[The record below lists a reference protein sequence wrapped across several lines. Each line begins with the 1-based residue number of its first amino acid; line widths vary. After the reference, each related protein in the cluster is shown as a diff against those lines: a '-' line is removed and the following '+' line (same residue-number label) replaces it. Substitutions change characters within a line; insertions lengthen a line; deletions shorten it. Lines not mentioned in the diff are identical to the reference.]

1 LLKPK
6 GLFHKIKNRFTRQ
19 RYVVSTIRKGENLF
33 ETVVFAAN
41 FFYIPR
47 SLKRPALIVESPT
60 QDDAWDTHHQL
71 KVRLTLE
78 PPDRVFQEYRPA

>member
-6 GLFHKIKNRFTRQ
+6 GLVTKIKNHFTRQ

-33 ETVVFAAN
+33 ETAVFAAN

-47 SLKRPALIVESPT
+47 SLKRPALIVETHT
-60 QDDAWDTHHQL
+60 QDDAWETHHQL

-78 PPDRVFQEYRPA
+78 MPEHLFQEYRAA